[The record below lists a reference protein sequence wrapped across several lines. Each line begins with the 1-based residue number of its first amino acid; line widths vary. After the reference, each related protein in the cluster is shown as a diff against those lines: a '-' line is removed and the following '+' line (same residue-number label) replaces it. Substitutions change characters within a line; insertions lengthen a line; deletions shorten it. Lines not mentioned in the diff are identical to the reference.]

1 MIECMSQ
8 KLEMSVQ
15 MSTIFVLSATINA
28 TVINVIIKNDENQFH
43 FLIKK
48 IFKKINK
55 NYNYFMRNG
64 VLLHK
69 SLRLSA

>member
-8 KLEMSVQ
+8 KLEMSIQ

-28 TVINVIIKNDENQFH
+28 TDIAMIIKNDENQFH

-48 IFKKINK
+48 YLKK
-55 NYNYFMRNG
+55 
-64 VLLHK
+64 
-69 SLRLSA
+69 